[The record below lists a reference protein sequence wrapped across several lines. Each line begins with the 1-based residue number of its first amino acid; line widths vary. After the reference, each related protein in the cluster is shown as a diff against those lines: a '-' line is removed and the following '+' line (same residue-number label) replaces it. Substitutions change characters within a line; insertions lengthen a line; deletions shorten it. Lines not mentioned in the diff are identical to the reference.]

1 MTGQCP
7 IVIVLVLFEDASGV
21 ASQTPRADPLSV
33 KWKLTDT
40 IARVCN
46 CNCKKTADKITA
58 RMLKDLQDKS
68 KARVQTKLKT
78 IVTAATQACYENLFE
93 SRKKK

>member
-1 MTGQCP
+1 MS
-7 IVIVLVLFEDASGV
+7 DSDRASFIRGCIR
-21 ASQTPRADPLSV
+21 SCEPNTKADPLSV

-46 CNCKKTADKITA
+46 CICKKTADKITA